1 MLFTISFTIGPLL
14 AGFLSLYI
22 SYNTIFLINSFTYL
36 APIIM
41 HCISKI
47 PNTVHTT
54 SKGKNFLNSMYE
66 AVIFTKNHIS
76 LKYFIIIVILFH
88 IMAGYMIGNT
98 IIVYYLKSELGKNDF
113 FILIATSI
121 YGMGMF
127 AGILSA
133 SLLEKKSRKLSLL
146 VLMLF
151 IILGFV
157 FINLKNDFLI
167 CLSLFFISYGI
178 HFFSILK
185 DILIQEI
192 IPNYMIGRIGTL
204 IRSILQGCTV
214 LSMAGVPILNQIFS
228 FNIIFSIS
236 LVLSIIIIWIIYHR
250 GELFDR

>member
-1 MLFTISFTIGPLL
+1 ML
-14 AGFLSLYI
+14 
-22 SYNTIFLINSFTYL
+22 
-36 APIIM
+36 
-41 HCISKI
+41 
-47 PNTVHTT
+47 
-54 SKGKNFLNSMYE
+54 
-66 AVIFTKNHIS
+66 VIWYS
-76 LKYFIIIVILFH
+76 PFIIIVILFH
-88 IMAGYMIGNT
+88 IMAGYLVGNT
-98 IIVYYLKSELGKNDF
+98 IIVYYLKSELGKEDF

-167 CLSLFFISYGI
+167 CLSLFFISFCLSLFFISYGI